1 MLGMILTSWYIFKS
15 HAKNKAPMNFWSSK
29 KSKQLFTTG
38 MHAKN
43 EGIYKQTING
53 NSWPIIGYTRSL
65 YTGMRYWKQWLFTIY
80 KKVPENPDG
89 K

>member
-29 KSKQLFTTG
+29 KSKQLLTTG

-43 EGIYKQTING
+43 EGI
-53 NSWPIIGYTRSL
+53 
-65 YTGMRYWKQWLFTIY
+65 
-80 KKVPENPDG
+80 
-89 K
+89 